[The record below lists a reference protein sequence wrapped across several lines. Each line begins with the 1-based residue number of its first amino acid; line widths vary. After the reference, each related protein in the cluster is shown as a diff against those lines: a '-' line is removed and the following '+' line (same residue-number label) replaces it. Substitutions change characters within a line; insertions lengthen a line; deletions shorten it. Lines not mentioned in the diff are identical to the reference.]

1 MSQRT
6 HAKIS
11 KWTIRNI
18 KLSFA
23 HSTFLLLI
31 KKTKEIEIIHFRK
44 IHTVGDKKYQA
55 TIQLSF
61 SFQTKGMY
69 NVHRDSEIRKVEDLE
84 NQFVLIFFHSG
95 LNNRRLALLFGVFIR
110 FLVLFFSSGKKCVGV
125 IICTLFACLSSL
137 SAT

>member
-1 MSQRT
+1 MYVIDKIQKCKNLELLSVSQRT

-31 KKTKEIEIIHFRK
+31 KTTKEIEIIHYRK

-55 TIQLSF
+55 TIRLSF

-69 NVHRDSEIRKVEDLE
+69 NVHRDSDAKSGELGKPVPA
-84 NQFVLIFFHSG
+84 NFFP
-95 LNNRRLALLFGVFIR
+95 LCA
-110 FLVLFFSSGKKCVGV
+110 K
-125 IICTLFACLSSL
+125 
-137 SAT
+137 